1 MSYSSALDKR
11 DLLTVFGLD
20 KKIQIKDFFHNAN
33 SAFRKSIWRKYHFDN
48 EVSNVE
54 DNYGQKFN

>member
-20 KKIQIKDFFHNAN
+20 KKIQIKDFFHNQIVLFEN
-33 SAFRKSIWRKYHFDN
+33 LFGENIILIMRFLMLKID
-48 EVSNVE
+48 
-54 DNYGQKFN
+54 YGQRI